1 MILVEIADIVFLL
14 IVMVA
19 EREADGAGGEVVH
32 GVPDS
37 RGNQH
42 PFVGAVHSYHYLILA
57 VAEMQVEGA
66 GDCDEHCGV
75 FAVGVTP
82 AGLATGHI
90 VDVED
95 SLYRKWHVATFL
107 NEGKIAPW
115 VTYFGEFENFYFVE
129 KTSHPLLPVFVS
141 FELGFEGLDGEI
153 KRFLEGVGCL

>member
-37 RGNQH
+37 GRNQH
-42 PFVGAVHSYHYLILA
+42 PFVGTVHAYHNLILA

-66 GDCDEHCGV
+66 GDSDEHCGV
-75 FAVGVTP
+75 FSVGMSP
-82 AGLATGHI
+82 AGLASRHI

-95 SLYRKWHVATFL
+95 SLYRKWHVATL
-107 NEGKIAPW
+107 LYKRKVAPW

-129 KTSHPLLPVFVS
+129 KTSHPLLLVFVS

-153 KRFLEGVGCL
+153 ESFLEGVGCL